1 VTGFPG
7 DCRPIGFTLPFFFAA
22 AAGGIDFWG
31 LLRAA
36 FF

>member
-1 VTGFPG
+1 LPAAF
-7 DCRPIGFTLPFFFAA
+7 RRIGFTLPFFFAA

-31 LLRAA
+31 LVLAA